1 MKKNIILLALFIAL
15 CVHSFAGNSNCTNLG
30 FELGNFT
37 NWVGQTWLYSTEV
50 SSINTSKSIGIVSRR
65 QTIISY
71 ASAYDAETGSALK
84 EIPSGYSYSARLG
97 DVTKT
102 TDSNPRCWE
111 QSLRYTMT
119 VDSTNDLLIMKFAC
133 VLEYASDHTAL
144 MEPRFKVTLYD
155 ASGTKISDC
164 ANYDVYSSSGT
175 VKGFQT
181 YTPSGSQNP
190 VKWRDWT
197 TVGANLLPYLGQ
209 TITIEFMS
217 ADCTGRFHFG
227 YAYFVAGCQSMS
239 ITVKYCSS
247 DIIATLTAPDGF
259 ESYSWTNS
267 GGTVVGSAQTLQL
280 TSPSEG
286 DVYTCSMTSATGCT
300 VSLKTTVIKYIPKAS
315 FSAALTNCNT
325 GTFQFTNTSTTNH
338 GTLGYAWD
346 FGDGITS
353 TDKSPTHT
361 YSTSG
366 KTYKVKLKITN
377 SPSSC
382 TDSTTT
388 TVESFAKP
396 MVGVS
401 GDSIFCPGNSVTL
414 KAYGAT
420 SYKWSTGSTADSITV
435 NTAGKYW
442 LIGSSSNGCV
452 SDTIYKTVAQTP
464 DWTFT
469 SSGDTFFCQ
478 GLSSVLSASGASS
491 YSWNTGATTNAITV
505 NTAGT
510 YTVTG
515 TSTYGCKKTKT
526 FHVTVYPVPN
536 ADFTLS
542 ANTIDTKHNEVSGTI
557 TAESNVDYLW
567 NLSDSTTATG
577 TSFAHAYV
585 ISNSVLAYTV
595 SLTATN
601 QYGCSAISTQSID
614 VVPFIPNV
622 FSPNNDGINDL
633 FLPDLDLQIFDR
645 YGLLLY
651 KGSNGWDGTYNG
663 KKVNPDTYF
672 YLIKYTNSKN
682 EMQTKK
688 GYITLVK

>member
-1 MKKNIILLALFIAL
+1 MHKNILLLVLFITF
-15 CVHSFAGNSNCTNLG
+15 CIPSFGGDSNCTNLG

-50 SSINTSKSIGIVSRR
+50 PSINTSKSTGIVSRR
-65 QTIISY
+65 QTIISNT
-71 ASAYDAETGSALK
+71 SAYDANTGSALK
-84 EIPSGYSYSARLG
+84 EVPSGYSYSAKLG

-119 VDSTNDLLIMKFAC
+119 VDSSNALLIMKFAC

-155 ASGTKISDC
+155 STGTKISDC

-181 YTPSGSQNP
+181 YTPSGSSNP

-247 DIIATLTAPDGF
+247 DIVATLTAPEGF

-267 GGTVVGSAQTLQL
+267 SGTVVGSAQTLQL
-280 TSPSEG
+280 TSPAEG
-286 DVYTCSMTSATGCT
+286 AVYTCSMTSATGCT
-300 VSLKTTVIKYIPKAS
+300 VSLQATVVKYTPKAG
-315 FSAALTNCNT
+315 FSYALDCNT
-325 GTFQFTNTSTTNH
+325 GTVQFTNTSTTNH
-338 GTLGYAWD
+338 GTLGYEWD
-346 FGDGITS
+346 FGDGS
-353 TDKSPTHT
+353 SSSEKNPTHT
-361 YSTSG
+361 YTTSG
-366 KTYKVKLKITN
+366 KTYTVKLKITD

-388 TVESFAKP
+388 TVESFAKTL
-396 MVGVS
+396 VGIS
-401 GDSIFCPGNSVTL
+401 GDSVYCPNDSITL
-414 KAYGAT
+414 KAYGAA

-435 NTAGKYW
+435 STAGKYW
-442 LIGSSSNGCV
+442 LIGYSTNGCI
-452 SDTIYKTVAQTP
+452 SDTIYKTISQAP
-464 DWTFT
+464 GWSLT
-469 SSGDTFFCQ
+469 SGGDSTFCQ
-478 GLSSVLSASGASS
+478 GLSSVLSVSGASS
-491 YSWNTGATTNAITV
+491 YLWNTGATTNTITV
-505 NTAGT
+505 TTSGT

-515 TSTYGCKKTKT
+515 TSIYGCPLSKT
-526 FHVTVYPVPN
+526 FHITVYPLPN

-542 ANTIDTKHNEVSGTI
+542 TTTINTKHHEVTGSI
-557 TAESNVDYLW
+557 AAESNVDYLW
-567 NLSDSTTATG
+567 DLGDSTTATG
-577 TSFAHAYV
+577 TNFSHTYA
-585 ISNSVLAYTV
+585 ISNSVLAYIV

-601 QYGCSAISTQSID
+601 QYGCSTVTTQTID
-614 VVPFIPNV
+614 MVPFIPNV
-622 FSPNNDGINDL
+622 FSPNNDGVNDL
-633 FLPDLDLQIFDR
+633 FMPDLNLQIFDR
-645 YGLLLY
+645 NGLLLY
-651 KGSNGWDGTYNG
+651 KGSSGWDGTYNG

-682 EMQTKK
+682 EVQTKK